1 MTDLHL
7 NSLTPYELGKTG
19 IREAI
24 PYLLEFLKNGNN
36 NERRL
41 AASAIRK
48 LAKQNINESK
58 KAIPYLLN
66 NLSNDAPQT
75 RQYSLNALQYLPLDN
90 NCLVKIRSIAQ
101 CDDKEYNRKI
111 ANKIINTSFKQL
123 YKKPKSNIFVK
134 QLLKEWRNR
143 KSKKLEIPAYCIF
156 PNSTLVAIID
166 FMPTNKQELMSIKG
180 IGSKIINNYGD
191 EILDILKKHK
201 IKNVKS
207 KKIKKSVKNNKIEM
221 KDINRK
227 EAEQKLQQ
235 TFKIKH
241 FYEDQWNTIQR
252 VLNGERLLL
261 IEKTGFGKSLCYQ
274 FPATQFEG
282 ITIIFSPLI
291 ALMRDQVKYL
301 KSLGIPTEC
310 INSEQTPE
318 ENTEILRKAKSEKI
332 KILYIAPE
340 RQENR
345 EWLDSVRDM
354 HISMVV
360 VDEAHCISVWGH
372 DFRPAFRRIVN
383 LVKLLPQNFPVL
395 ATTATAT
402 ERVANDIQKQIG
414 EKVSLIR
421 GNLLRN
427 NFHLNVVTVDSEES
441 KMAWLA
447 EFLQEQDGNGLI
459 YTGTRVNTNLFS
471 TWLQFNKISAANYN
485 AGLDPDSRKEIEN
498 GLISNK
504 WKCVVSTNALGM
516 GIDKSDIRFIIH
528 TQMPQ
533 SPIHYYQEI
542 GRAGRDGKPTNI
554 VLLYNPEDKELPEY
568 FIKNSRP
575 SIRQY
580 TKVIDALKLEPL
592 GIRNLMRKT
601 NLKQTQVRL
610 IRADLIDQGII
621 KEVLYGRSKKYEY
634 QYGAN
639 ELDVKAFEELR
650 NFKLGELEKMIA
662 YSESSDCRMDF
673 LCRFLGDE
681 SVNYCGKCDNDR
693 NQQIKY
699 FASEHWQNKINEFR
713 NSFFPELKVESNNS
727 NIVNG
732 IASSY
737 YGITNVGASIHR
749 CKYENGGDFPSH
761 LLKQTLRAFRYKFG
775 NEEFDLILYV
785 PPTESGD
792 LVKNFAE
799 KIAYTLKFPISHKL
813 SKLITTKP
821 QKIFQNFILKRD
833 NVENVFEYSNIND
846 ILGKSILLL
855 DDIYDSGVTIKE
867 IGKYLTTLGAT
878 KIAPLVIAKTVGGN
892 IK

>member
-1 MTDLHL
+1 MT
-7 NSLTPYELGKTG
+7 
-19 IREAI
+19 REKAEQQLQKI
-24 PYLLEFLKNGNN
+24 F
-36 NERRL
+36 
-41 AASAIRK
+41 K
-48 LAKQNINESK
+48 LA
-58 KAIPYLLN
+58 
-66 NLSNDAPQT
+66 
-75 RQYSLNALQYLPLDN
+75 
-90 NCLVKIRSIAQ
+90 
-101 CDDKEYNRKI
+101 
-111 ANKIINTSFKQL
+111 
-123 YKKPKSNIFVK
+123 
-134 QLLKEWRNR
+134 
-143 KSKKLEIPAYCIF
+143 
-156 PNSTLVAIID
+156 
-166 FMPTNKQELMSIKG
+166 
-180 IGSKIINNYGD
+180 
-191 EILDILKKHK
+191 
-201 IKNVKS
+201 
-207 KKIKKSVKNNKIEM
+207 
-221 KDINRK
+221 
-227 EAEQKLQQ
+227 
-235 TFKIKH
+235 H

-252 VLNGERLLL
+252 ILNGERILL

-282 ITIIFSPLI
+282 LTIIFSPLI

-301 KSLGIPTEC
+301 KSLNIPTEC
-310 INSEQTPE
+310 VNSEQSPE
-318 ENTEILRKAKSEKI
+318 ENSEILRKAKNKEI

-345 EWLDSVRDM
+345 EWLDAVREM
-354 HISMVV
+354 EISMVV

-383 LVKLLPQNFPVL
+383 LVKLLPKDFPVL

-471 TWLQFNKISAANYN
+471 TWLQFNKISASNYN
-485 AGLDPDSRKEIEN
+485 AGLDAESRKEIEN

-528 TQMPQ
+528 TQIPQ

-542 GRAGRDGKPTNI
+542 GRAGRDGKPTKI
-554 VLLYNPEDKELPEY
+554 VLLYNPEDKELPEH

-575 SIRQY
+575 SIKQY
-580 TKVIDALKLEPL
+580 MRVIDALKEEPL
-592 GIRNLMRKT
+592 GEQNLMRET
-601 NLKQTQVRL
+601 NLKQTQVRV

-621 KEVLYGRSKKYEY
+621 KEVMYGRGKKYEF
-634 QYGAN
+634 QYGAK
-639 ELDVKAFEELR
+639 ELNVEAFDKLR
-650 NFKLGELEKMIA
+650 NFKMGELEKMIE
-662 YSESSDCRMDF
+662 YSESSDCRMDY

-681 SVNYCGKCDNDR
+681 SVNHCGKCDNDK
-693 NQQIKY
+693 NQHIKHIV
-699 FASEHWQNKINEFR
+699 SESWQKKINDFR
-713 NSFFPELKVESNNS
+713 ETYFPELKIESRNS
-727 NIVNG
+727 NIING

-737 YGITNVGASIHR
+737 YGITNVGATIHR

-761 LLKQTLRAFRYKFG
+761 LLKQTLRAFRHKFT
-775 NEEFDLILYV
+775 NDQFDLILYV

-799 KIAYTLKFPISHKL
+799 KIAYVLKIPISHKL
-813 SKLITTKP
+813 SKSIVTKP

-833 NVENVFEYSNIND
+833 NVKDVFLYSDIND
-846 ILGKSILLL
+846 IEGKSILLL
-855 DDIYDSGVTIKE
+855 DDIYDSGATLKE
-867 IGKYLTTLGAT
+867 IGKYLTTLGAI
-878 KIAPLVIAKTVGGN
+878 KIAPLVIAKTVGGDFGKIHKLSDKKLDLSSYNSTEKSLTSQLHRLNSN
-892 IK
+892 ITDLDISGIVDNDNKTIGFLTNLQPFTTLKRITRINASHNIISDIKHLKSLTTLEDLNLGDNLICNIEPLRNLTNLRELHLFYNKINDIQALLHLNNIEILSLAYNNLDKIDHLESLVNLKWISICGNPISDIRFLLNLPKLEVVTLSNTNISIDSINLLKNKGIETSWFWYEFWH

>member
-1 MTDLHL
+1 MDILQFEKM
-7 NSLTPYELGKTG
+7 TPYELGETG
-19 IREAI
+19 QDEAI
-24 PYLLEFLKNGNN
+24 PFLIKYLRHGTS
-36 NERRL
+36 NEKKL
-41 AASAIRK
+41 AASGIKK
-48 LAKQNINESK
+48 LAKLKFDVVDALPDLIN
-58 KAIPYLLN
+58 N
-66 NLSNDAPQT
+66 TSNDSPQT
-75 RQYSLNALQYLPLDN
+75 RHYSLSALQYIPLDIN
-90 NCLVKIRSIAQ
+90 SLKKIELIAQ
-101 CDDKEYNRKI
+101 NDEKDYNRKI
-111 ANKIINTSFKQL
+111 AKYLLANQHKKMDSKITIIKHGKIKLHKLMKQ
-123 YKKPKSNIFVK
+123 V
-134 QLLKEWRNR
+134 
-143 KSKKLEIPAYCIF
+143 
-156 PNSTLVAIID
+156 
-166 FMPTNKQELMSIKG
+166 IKG
-180 IGSKIINNYGD
+180 GN
-191 EILDILKKHK
+191 
-201 IKNVKS
+201 
-207 KKIKKSVKNNKIEM
+207 M
-221 KDINRK
+221 NREK
-227 EAEQKLQQ
+227 AEQQLKRIFNLD
-235 TFKIKH
+235 H
-241 FYEDQWNTIQR
+241 FYEDQWKTIQR
-252 VLNGERLLL
+252 ILNGERLLL

-282 ITIIFSPLI
+282 LTIIFSPLI

-301 KSLGIPTEC
+301 KSLKIPTEC
-310 INSEQTPE
+310 VNSEQTPE
-318 ENTEILRKAKSEKI
+318 ENSEILRKAKNKEI

-345 EWLDSVRDM
+345 EWLDSVREM
-354 HISMVV
+354 QISMVV

-383 LVKLLPQNFPVL
+383 LVKLLPKDFPVL

-414 EKVSLIR
+414 DEVSVIR
-421 GNLLRN
+421 GNLLRK
-427 NFHLNVVTVDSEES
+427 NFHLNVVRVNSEEA

-471 TWLQFNKISAANYN
+471 SWLQFNKISAANYN
-485 AGLDPDSRKEIEN
+485 AGLDAESRKEIED

-542 GRAGRDGKPTNI
+542 GRAGRDGKPTKI

-575 SIRQY
+575 SIKQY
-580 TKVIDALKLEPL
+580 MRVIAALKKEPL
-592 GIRNLMRKT
+592 GEQNLMRET
-601 NLKQTQVRL
+601 NLKRTQVRV

-621 KEVLYGRSKKYEY
+621 KEVMYGKSKKYEY
-634 QYGAN
+634 QFGAN
-639 ELDVKAFEELR
+639 DLNVKAFEELR
-650 NFKLGELEKMIA
+650 NFKLGELEKMIE
-662 YSESSDCRMDF
+662 YSESSDCRMDY

-681 SVNYCGKCDNDR
+681 SVNHCGKCDNDK

-699 FASEHWQNKINEFR
+699 IVSEFWQKKINEFR
-713 NSFFPELKVESNNS
+713 ETYFPELKVESENS
-727 NIVNG
+727 NIING

-737 YGITNVGASIHR
+737 YGITNVGATIHR

-761 LLKQTLRAFRYKFG
+761 LLKQTLRAFRHKFSD
-775 NEEFDLILYV
+775 EKFDLILYV

-799 KIAYTLKFPISHKL
+799 KISYVLKIPISHKL
-813 SKLITTKP
+813 SKSVATKP
-821 QKIFQNFILKRD
+821 QKIFQNFLLKRD
-833 NVENVFEYSNIND
+833 NVKNVFLYQDIND
-846 ILGKSILLL
+846 IRGKSILLL
-855 DDIYDSGVTIKE
+855 DDIYDSGATLKE
-867 IGKYLTTLGAT
+867 IGRYLTTLGAL